1 MLCRNGD
8 TRMQAM
14 DEKISF
20 LKLKVAEKKREVK
33 LCFKQLTVK
42 NALDA
47 NLVRLRTEVGV
58 KGSLFLLSFCI
69 LKFKVISLKK
79 YVDVQGFLKQQV

>member
-1 MLCRNGD
+1 
-8 TRMQAM
+8 MQAM
-14 DEKISF
+14 DEKISL

-33 LCFKQLTVK
+33 LCLKQLTVK

-58 KGSLFLLSFCI
+58 KGSLFLLLFCI
-69 LKFKVISLKK
+69 LQFKLISLKK
-79 YVDVQGFLKQQV
+79 

>member
-1 MLCRNGD
+1 
-8 TRMQAM
+8 MQAM

-33 LCFKQLTVK
+33 LCFKQLTMK

-58 KGSLFLLSFCI
+58 KQSFFLLSFCI
-69 LKFKVISLKK
+69 LKFRVISLKK
-79 YVDVQGFLKQQV
+79 IWMYKVS